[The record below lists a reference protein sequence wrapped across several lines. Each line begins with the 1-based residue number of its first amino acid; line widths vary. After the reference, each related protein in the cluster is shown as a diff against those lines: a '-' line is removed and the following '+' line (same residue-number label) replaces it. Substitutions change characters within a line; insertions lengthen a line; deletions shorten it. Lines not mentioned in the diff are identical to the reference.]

1 LIDGALQWYRLHC
14 VGGDVGIW
22 PLSTRYPQTSKL
34 STDVQDVG
42 LTYTQVV
49 SLI

>member
-1 LIDGALQWYRLHC
+1 
-14 VGGDVGIW
+14 VGMW
-22 PLSTRYPQTSKL
+22 PLSTPYPQKPNL
-34 STDVQDVG
+34 STDLQDVG

>member
-1 LIDGALQWYRLHC
+1 MDGCLHLYLLHC
-14 VGGDVGIW
+14 VGGDVGMW
-22 PLSTRYPQTSKL
+22 PLSTRYPQKANL